1 MQTVVGYMAH
11 DHPDANSKRDN
22 LQRGLEREG
31 LGKTLDD
38 LMKAL
43 PVQKI
48 YCILVTACKSQNR
61 TKMPPHVCVEY

>member
-43 PVQKI
+43 PVQKYI
-48 YCILVTACKSQNR
+48 VY
-61 TKMPPHVCVEY
+61 